1 MDKKQLLELV
11 QAAIGATDA
20 LGLKWTLITTERDEP
35 NGRIDVRLRLRFAG
49 EQPVF
54 RVETKINLRPAVM
67 GAVQRQL
74 EAYEEKALLVADYVT
89 PQIADELRRRGM
101 QFIDAAGNAY
111 INRPPLLVWITG
123 QKLPAPIPEHEPRDR
138 AFQPTGLKVLF
149 VLLCRPDAVN
159 LPYREIAEMAGVAHG
174 TVGWVMPELPRL
186 GFLVDVDKRRRL
198 VERERLLVRWVEAY
212 ARRLRPKLLLG
223 RYRTQ
228 DLELTTRIAVEQ
240 HNVLLG
246 GETAAQRMTG
256 HLRPGVATFY
266 VHAAHTKYLIDL
278 KLRPDPQ
285 GNVEFMKQFWNFEKP
300 DAGIVPPILVYADL
314 LATGDPRC
322 FEAAQEMYGAIID
335 RLKH

>member
-1 MDKKQLLELV
+1 M
-11 QAAIGATDA
+11 
-20 LGLKWTLITTERDEP
+20 
-35 NGRIDVRLRLRFAG
+35 
-49 EQPVF
+49 
-54 RVETKINLRPAVM
+54 
-67 GAVQRQL
+67 
-74 EAYEEKALLVADYVT
+74 
-89 PQIADELRRRGM
+89 
-101 QFIDAAGNAY
+101 
-111 INRPPLLVWITG
+111 
-123 QKLPAPIPEHEPRDR
+123 
-138 AFQPTGLKVLF
+138 LF

-266 VHAAHTKYLIDL
+266 VHAAHAKYLIDL
-278 KLRPDPQ
+278 KLRPDPK

-300 DAGIVPPILVYADL
+300 DVARRWSLRPLNEYRRCWPRPPRPCLQDSPPSCP
-314 LATGDPRC
+314 TRSSPDCSERPSGSPRP
-322 FEAAQEMYGAIID
+322 AS
-335 RLKH
+335 